1 MDGASNTNFQQQKP
15 TCFPALRGK
24 NGPWWRRHWR
34 ALTLVAFLMFAGP
47 PAVFEGAARWLPY
60 PTNGQQ
66 AKYLSTVVRDRNGRP
81 LAAFT
86 ALDGS
91 WCLPNSAEGY
101 GRWLP
106 MAVEAVEDARFRV
119 HSGVDWLAVGAALAQ
134 DLVAGRVVRGAST
147 ITMQVQ
153 RLRQPQPRTLK
164 AKMSEAL
171 RARQIEL
178 TQNKDQI
185 LAEWLERAPFGG
197 NVVGATAAAWRWF
210 GISPASLSLAQAA
223 LIAGLPQNPERLRP
237 DRHAAEALVRRDHV
251 LRRMAAV
258 GVIDTQQLTLALQEP
273 LLRALG
279 QLPQAD
285 DMGALAVLSD
295 LAADR
300 TGLVNTTLDAVVQR
314 TAAAQLRGG
323 FERLVGSGIDGAAL
337 GVLDLTDGSWLAL
350 VSIGGPGWQD
360 LTRAERSTGSTLKPF
375 IYASAFAGG
384 IATPS
389 TVVEDDPAGWIGWAP
404 MNYDRA
410 WRGRC
415 SAAEALRDSRNLPAM
430 RLLEQVGVAR
440 CAGNMAALG
449 LTGVEAAAQRAGL
462 AMGIGGVEANLRNL
476 ATAYAGLASG
486 GKPVNTHLLI
496 KAPSPLVSSTAVLP
510 STACWQALRAL
521 IDNDRTTAVCSAAT
535 RFEPAWKTGT
545 SSGHRDAWCVALTP
559 RRCVVVWLGTTRG
572 AGVPALIGGEAAAPI
587 ALGVLAAID
596 PGGAS
601 WPVVDMGTATPLIA
615 HLLAAPLVIT
625 HPPTGSE
632 VLSDPDA
639 PAASRRLSL
648 ECRGGAAG
656 QRWWFVDGTPIGA
669 VAAGETAWW
678 VPTVGAHEVRVV
690 DRSGQAAVTELVVR

>member
-1 MDGASNTNFQQQKP
+1 MDGASNTKKAA
-15 TCFPALRGK
+15 CFPALRCK
-24 NGPWWRRHWR
+24 NGPWWRRRWR
-34 ALTLVAFLMFAGP
+34 ALMLIVFLLLVGP
-47 PAVFEGAARWLPY
+47 PVVFEGAARWLPY
-60 PTNGQQ
+60 PTSGQQ
-66 AKYLSTVVRDRNGRP
+66 AKYVSTVVRDRNGRP

-86 ALDGS
+86 AVDGS
-91 WCLPNSAEGY
+91 WCLPNSADGY

-119 HSGVDWLAVGAALAQ
+119 HGGVDWLAVVAALAQ
-134 DLVAGRVVRGAST
+134 DVVAGRVVRGAST

-153 RLRQPQPRTLK
+153 RLRQPQTRTLK
-164 AKMSEAL
+164 AKMIEAL

-251 LRRMAAV
+251 LRRMAVV
-258 GVIDTQQLTLALQEP
+258 GVINAQQLALALQEP
-273 LLRALG
+273 LLLALG
-279 QLPQAD
+279 QLPQSD
-285 DMGALAVLSD
+285 DLGALPVLSD

-300 TGLVNTTLDAVVQR
+300 MGLVNTTLDVVTQR

-323 FERLVGSGIDGAAL
+323 FERLVGSGIDG
-337 GVLDLTDGSWLAL
+337 GWLAL

-384 IATPS
+384 IATPA

-430 RLLEQVGVAR
+430 RLLEQVSVAR

-449 LTGVEAAAQRAGL
+449 LTGIEAAAQRAGL

-476 ATAYAGLASG
+476 ATAYAGLANG

-496 KAPSPLVSSTAVLP
+496 KSTPAVHAPAVLP
-510 STACWQALRAL
+510 SSACWQALRAL

-596 PGGAS
+596 PGGVS
-601 WPVVDMGTATPLIA
+601 WPVVDMGTATPLMA
-615 HLLAAPLVIT
+615 HLLATPLVIT

-656 QRWWFVDGTPIGA
+656 ERWWFVDGTPVGA

>member
-1 MDGASNTNFQQQKP
+1 MDGASNTKKAA
-15 TCFPALRGK
+15 CFPALRGK
-24 NGPWWRRHWR
+24 NGPWWRRRWR
-34 ALTLVAFLMFAGP
+34 TLSLIVFLLLAGP

-60 PTNGQQ
+60 PTNGQRMTH
-66 AKYLSTVVRDRNGRP
+66 ASTVVLDRNGRP

-86 ALDGS
+86 AVDGS
-91 WCLPNSAEGY
+91 WCLPLSAGEY

-106 MAVEAVEDARFRV
+106 LAVEAVEDARFRS
-119 HSGVDWLAVGAALAQ
+119 HGGVDWLAVAAALVQ
-134 DLVAGRVVRGAST
+134 DLAARRVVRGAST

-153 RLRQPQPRTLK
+153 RLRQPQPRTMK
-164 AKMSEAL
+164 AKMIEAL

-178 TQNKDQI
+178 TLNKEQI
-185 LAEWLERAPFGG
+185 LGEWLERASFGG
-197 NVVGATAAAWRWF
+197 NVVGAGAAAWRWF

-223 LIAGLPQNPERLRP
+223 LIAGLPQSPERLRP
-237 DRHAAEALVRRDHV
+237 DRHAAAALARRDHV
-251 LRRMAAV
+251 LRRMAVV
-258 GVIDTQQLTLALQEP
+258 GAIDAQQLALALQEP
-273 LLRALG
+273 LTLALG
-279 QLPQAD
+279 RLPQSD
-285 DMGALAVLSD
+285 DLGAMPVLSD

-300 TGLVNTTLDAVVQR
+300 LGLVKTTLDTVVQR
-314 TAAAQLRGG
+314 SAAAQLRGG
-323 FERLVGSGIDGAAL
+323 FERLLGSGIDGAAL

-350 VSIGGPGWQD
+350 VSMGGPGWQD

-389 TVVEDDPAGWIGWAP
+389 TVVEDDPAGWKGWAP

-440 CAGNMAALG
+440 CAGQMAALG
-449 LTGVEAAAQRAGL
+449 LTGVEVAAQRAGL

-486 GKPVNTHLLI
+486 GKPVNTHLLS
-496 KAPSPLVSSTAVLP
+496 KTPSPISTPAVLP
-510 STACWQALRAL
+510 SSACWQALRAL
-521 IDNDRTTAVCSAAT
+521 TNNDRTTAVCSAAT
-535 RFEPAWKTGT
+535 RCEPAWKTGT

-559 RRCVVVWLGTTRG
+559 RRCVVVWFGTTRG
-572 AGVPALIGGEAAAPI
+572 SGVPALIGGEAAAPI

-601 WPVVDMGTATPLIA
+601 WPVVDMGTPTPLVTQ
-615 HLLAAPLVIT
+615 LLTAPLVIT

-656 QRWWFVDGTPIGA
+656 QRWWFVDGAPIGA

-678 VPTVGAHEVRVV
+678 VPTIGAHEVRVV
-690 DRSGQAAVTELVVR
+690 DHSGQAAVTELVVR